1 MTKSTC
7 PDCKRTTKH
16 DIKNGYV
23 QCRGCWQMLLIE
35 GKKVKKAIP
44 KELF

>member
-1 MTKSTC
+1 MNKITC
-7 PDCKRTTKH
+7 PDCKRKTKS
-16 DIKNGYV
+16 DIENGYV

-35 GKKVKKAIP
+35 DKKVIKAIP